1 MKNVSHWG
9 FQGTNFTPQ
18 NFCANHSPTLPYN
31 FFVCS
36 PITYCSIFLQV
47 CPQLRG
53 SDRGRQVGGCGF
65 DFAQTLVIVQRPGSI
80 LHNRHWWKKTEH
92 ICDGDKNYCFSFCR
106 ISSSK
111 PSQCSIGSFH
121 FHPVIIDSP
130 KTLDPNINHFILTQL
145 EINPGTCQL
154 VARGHSQT
162 TAHFSWVHHW

>member
-31 FFVCS
+31 FFVVFTNHLLFHIFASLPAAERERSWTTGGRLRLRLCS
-36 PITYCSIFLQV
+36 NISYCSKTRLYFTQ
-47 CPQLRG
+47 Q
-53 SDRGRQVGGCGF
+53 
-65 DFAQTLVIVQRPGSI
+65 ALV
-80 LHNRHWWKKTEH
+80 KKTEH

-111 PSQCSIGSFH
+111 PQCSIWSFH

-130 KTLDPNINHFILTQL
+130 
-145 EINPGTCQL
+145 
-154 VARGHSQT
+154 
-162 TAHFSWVHHW
+162 